1 MKRSTLL
8 VALMMMVA
16 VLVPAAVANAS
27 HIASDGG
34 TTTVTELS
42 TAQELKAQMI
52 AGYFAV
58 EAGYVA
64 GEGSDPD
71 TAYEAAYK
79 AAYDRVVELRIGEP
93 AMGWGVLSKL
103 ALYAAAGMDIEEFLK
118 SAQDEDGGYSMGQLR
133 KDYLEGNEDGPYG
146 DLLPKNFGQMQKN
159 AEKPAKPDKADKN
172 KPPGQKNK
180 PKD

>member
-1 MKRSTLL
+1 
-8 VALMMMVA
+8 MMMVA

-52 AGYFAV
+52 AGYFA
-58 EAGYVA
+58 
-64 GEGSDPD
+64 GEGVEEGEVAA
-71 TAYEAAYK
+71 AYEL
-79 AAYDRVVELRIGEP
+79 VVGLRTEEP

-133 KDYLEGNEDGPYG
+133 KDYELGDYDELEH
-146 DLLPKNFGQMQKN
+146 KNFGQMQKE
-159 AEKPAKPDKADKN
+159 EKPAKPDKADK
-172 KPPGQKNK
+172 KTPPGHKK
-180 PKD
+180 KS

>member
-79 AAYDRVVELRIGEP
+79 AAYDRVVELRTGEP
-93 AMGWGVLSKL
+93 AMGWGVLSTL
-103 ALYAAAGMDIEEFLK
+103 ALYAAAGKGIEGFLAL
-118 SAQDEDGGYSMGQLR
+118 AQDEDAGYSMGQLR
-133 KDYLEGNEDGPYG
+133 KDYLEGDEGGQYG

>member
-1 MKRSTLL
+1 
-8 VALMMMVA
+8 MMVA

-52 AGYFAV
+52 AGYFAG
-58 EAGYVA
+58 EA
-64 GEGSDPD
+64 EGAFA
-71 TAYEAAYK
+71 T
-79 AAYDRVVELRIGEP
+79 AYDRVVELRTGEP

-103 ALYAAAGMDIEEFLK
+103 ALYAAAGMDIKEFLE
-118 SAQDEDGGYSMGQLR
+118 SAQDDDGGYSMGQLR

-159 AEKPAKPDKADKN
+159 AEKPAKPDKADKADKN

-180 PKD
+180 SKD

>member
-71 TAYEAAYK
+71 TAYEAAY
-79 AAYDRVVELRIGEP
+79 DRVVELRTGEP

-103 ALYAAAGMDIEEFLK
+103 ALYAAAGMDIKGFLE

-133 KDYLEGNEDGPYG
+133 KDYLEGNKDYLEGDEDGLYG
-146 DLLPKNFGQMQKN
+146 APLPKNFGQMQK
-159 AEKPAKPDKADKN
+159 AEKPAKADKK

-180 PKD
+180 SKD

>member
-1 MKRSTLL
+1 
-8 VALMMMVA
+8 MMMVA

-52 AGYFAV
+52 AGYFAG

-79 AAYDRVVELRIGEP
+79 AAYDRVVELRLGEP

-103 ALYAAAGMDIEEFLK
+103 ALYAAAGMDIEKFLE

-133 KDYLEGNEDGPYG
+133 KDYLEGKKDYLEGDEDGLHGAP
-146 DLLPKNFGQMQKN
+146 LPKNFGQMQK
-159 AEKPAKPDKADKN
+159 AEKPAKADKADKK

-180 PKD
+180 SKD